1 MRKSGL
7 AQVHSDSY
15 HYHRA
20 AAVSFVALSVC
31 RDRNTTHS
39 IDCSIADS
47 SGDSSLDT

>member
-7 AQVHSDSY
+7 AHVHNYSY
-15 HYHRA
+15 HNHRA
-20 AAVSFVALSVC
+20 AAVSSVTLAGC

-39 IDCSIADS
+39 IDFSIADS